1 MYYNVRLFYNTG
13 FNQKNIPD
21 SPTLLDSATF
31 TDVEG
36 VYLNQ
41 NNDISQI
48 TINGEWNGCRNIDY
62 VRVGDTPDP
71 VFYFVTN
78 VSMQADNV
86 VTLSLMLD
94 PITTINIT
102 QMEFID
108 GWCSRRI
115 IPQSQQSI
123 ANYQENIIGENW
135 SPTNEFIF
143 ETDLPL
149 HFYSPPK
156 NFVLSTVDLLQTQ
169 KIADEYKTD
178 MASGSTQSVIIPKLM
193 STNDFT
199 NFFLST
205 QDNKIG
211 GITSGAFK
219 YPNSAL
225 YDFDKPKV
233 KEGIA
238 NVRSLG
244 VESAILGSYQIP
256 ANWIT
261 VSYDSA
267 NPEIVSTI
275 TGSSTTYIS
284 TLNYEYASNVE
295 NKKVFALYNNYTVT
309 GVTSGDSMAYQF
321 SQIFDNTTSPQFLK
335 FADPTPNG
343 MPYCRPVKYYGKNNG
358 LMGIVKGS
366 NWLNNQLA
374 FVNQSG
380 ALINQRN
387 LAMGARQH
395 FSVVQAQNENRL
407 ASDVNNI
414 GTSALGM
421 GSNIASTGSPTDILP
436 LIGGISSGISTLN
449 NTLMY
454 YNMSNA
460 QNLNYA
466 QQIGQ
471 AIVNQNLYAPDIMY
485 PYQTSLQSYLPNDF
499 MIGRYRLTEE
509 DVRRFDNY
517 LHRYGEAVDEPFKK
531 EFMFKKQNYDYIQTS
546 NILLK
551 TNMGVR
557 YNQLAEDVFNNGVRI
572 WHTLPS
578 TTALQTG
585 NNPDRS

>member
-143 ETDLPL
+143 ETDLPTE
-149 HFYSPPK
+149 FSAPE
-156 NFVLSTVDLLQTQ
+156 NFVLTTVDLLQTE

-178 MASGSTQSVIIPKLM
+178 MAGSSTQSVIIPKLI
-193 STNDFT
+193 SNNAFT
-199 NFFLST
+199 IFCLT
-205 QDNKIG
+205 DNNIG
-211 GITSGAFK
+211 GISPK
-219 YPNSAL
+219 QSVYPMGVL
-225 YDFDKPKV
+225 YDFDRPTV
-233 KEGIA
+233 RDGIA

-244 VESAILGSYQIP
+244 IESAILGSYQIP
-256 ANWIT
+256 GNWIT
-261 VSYDSA
+261 VSYDSSHS
-267 NPEIVSTI
+267 ERISTI
-275 TGSSTTYIS
+275 KGVNKTYTSS
-284 TLNYEYASNVE
+284 LNYEYASNVE

-309 GVTSGDSMAYQF
+309 GITSGDTMTYQF
-321 SQIFDNTTSPQFLK
+321 SQIFDNTTAPQFFK

-343 MPYCRPVKYYGKNNG
+343 LPYCRPVKYYGKTNG

-374 FVNQSG
+374 FANQSG

-395 FSVVQAQNENRL
+395 FSLVEAQNENRL
-407 ASDVNNI
+407 ASDVNSI

-421 GSNIASTGSPTDILP
+421 GTNIASTGSTDILP

-531 EFMFKKQNYDYIQTS
+531 EFMFKKQKYDYIQTS

>member
-71 VFYFVTN
+71 CFYFVTN

-149 HFYSPPK
+149 HFYSEPK

-178 MASGSTQSVIIPKLM
+178 MAGSSTQSVIIPKLM
-193 STNDFT
+193 STTDFT
-199 NFFLST
+199 NFFLAT
-205 QDNKIG
+205 ADNKIG
-211 GITSGAFK
+211 GITAGAFK

-225 YDFDKPKV
+225 YDFSKPKV

-261 VSYDSA
+261 VSYDSVH
-267 NPEIVSTI
+267 PEIVSSI
-275 TGSSTTYIS
+275 TGASTTYIS

-309 GVTSGDSMAYQF
+309 GVTSGDSMTYQF
-321 SQIFDNTTSPQFLK
+321 SQIFDNTTSPQFVK

-343 MPYCRPVKYYGKNNG
+343 MPYCRPVKYYGKQNG

-374 FVNQSG
+374 FANQSG
-380 ALINQRN
+380 SLINQRN

-395 FSVVQAQNENRL
+395 FSVVEAQNENRL
-407 ASDVNNI
+407 ASDVNSI

-421 GSNIASTGSPTDILP
+421 GTNIASTGSTDILP
-436 LIGGISSGISTLN
+436 LIGGISTGISTLN

-454 YNMSNA
+454 YNMTNR

-531 EFMFKKQNYDYIQTS
+531 EFMFKKQKYDYIQTS